1 MEIKFEDIKYANESI
16 ITTDIKGKDYAEVNQ
31 RVKAFRMVY
40 PTGFIKTNL
49 IGNQDGVC
57 IFEAKV
63 GYYNDA
69 VYENK
74 QFKEEIVLAT
84 GTAYEK
90 ENSTF
95 INKTSYIENCETSAV
110 GRALGMAGFGIDT
123 SIASAEEVQNAI
135 NNQIVTI
142 EEANNYRF
150 TFGKHKDKTIK
161 EVYEEDDKY
170 IEWLLGNSND
180 ERMIKMVELALD
192 IKIPNEEE
200 SKELLTLLNEIN
212 DLITETN
219 VDREKLH
226 THFKVKN
233 LKDLTKEQME
243 ECKKILEKRLTKQ
256 EN

>member
-110 GRALGMAGFGIDT
+110 GRALGNAGIGIDT
-123 SIASAEEVQNAI
+123 SVASAEEVQNAI
-135 NNQIVTI
+135 LQQDENKKITKTQVDALYDLIKNHGV
-142 EEANNYRF
+142 E
-150 TFGKHKDKTIK
+150 KDEVLATLK
-161 EVYEEDDKY
+161 EKGYDK
-170 IEWLLGNSND
+170 
-180 ERMIKMVELALD
+180 LAD
-192 IKIPNEEE
+192 IKIKDYFGIVKHFE
-200 SKELLTLLNEIN
+200 SF
-212 DLITETN
+212 
-219 VDREKLH
+219 VRE
-226 THFKVKN
+226 
-233 LKDLTKEQME
+233 
-243 ECKKILEKRLTKQ
+243 
-256 EN
+256 